1 MTNEQFSEFVEILHN
16 INSTQSDIYRALV
29 ETCQPAIPSQTR
41 PSVTAAAVLIPMP
54 AEIVADAASVE
65 IHFGKNKGRTLGSL
79 SAKSLE
85 WYAADKPPQMKNDG
99 TPFALRPD
107 DLRLLNAAR
116 TLHHKL
122 GSPSLAP
129 TSVIY
134 QAPALDEEVPF

>member
-1 MTNEQFSEFVEILHN
+1 MITCEQFSELLNALHG
-16 INSTQSDIYRALV
+16 IRHAL
-29 ETCQPAIPSQTR
+29 EARQPAIAQQTR
-41 PSVTAAAVLIPMP
+41 TSVAAGAAIVPMP
-54 AEIVADAASVE
+54 SDIIIDAADLQ

-85 WYAADKPPQMKNDG
+85 WYAADKPAQMKNDG

-122 GSPSLAP
+122 V
-129 TSVIY
+129 SVDPVVEPLIIDD
-134 QAPALDEEVPF
+134 LNDKVPF